1 MLFHKIA
8 NLLFFKLIHNRT
20 AHDNNDE
27 SSRLATMSFAFSKVS
42 SVVFVF
48 KFIVTPARTNQA
60 MADLC
65 GSSTFF
71 SDQNL
76 CNADIIGSSEARAR
90 IEVAVLNFLKILN
103 SPSPAI
109 SDLPL
114 VRCSFLS
121 EALYLMYQCLNFE
134 DFCVV
139 IRMNLASVCSV
150 SVWFRR
156 KQRLKKGARWI
167 FESFAQK
174 RVICSIM
181 VQCLRCF
188 CIVENKSC
196 LRL

>member
-1 MLFHKIA
+1 MTIMMSHHDWQRRRLHSPKSV
-8 NLLFFKLIHNRT
+8 LLYFF
-20 AHDNNDE
+20 
-27 SSRLATMSFAFSKVS
+27 
-42 SVVFVF
+42 F

-65 GSSTFF
+65 RSSTFF

-174 RVICSIM
+174 RVIWSIM

-188 CIVENKSC
+188 CLVENKSC
-196 LRL
+196 LRS

>member
-1 MLFHKIA
+1 MSIPISYPCNQLWVFDGLFINSQNQMGLKP
-8 NLLFFKLIHNRT
+8 NSPYFF
-20 AHDNNDE
+20 
-27 SSRLATMSFAFSKVS
+27 
-42 SVVFVF
+42 F

-65 GSSTFF
+65 RSSTFF

-121 EALYLMYQCLNFE
+121 EALYLLYQCLNFE

-156 KQRLKKGARWI
+156 KQRLKKGAR
-167 FESFAQK
+167 
-174 RVICSIM
+174 
-181 VQCLRCF
+181 
-188 CIVENKSC
+188 
-196 LRL
+196 